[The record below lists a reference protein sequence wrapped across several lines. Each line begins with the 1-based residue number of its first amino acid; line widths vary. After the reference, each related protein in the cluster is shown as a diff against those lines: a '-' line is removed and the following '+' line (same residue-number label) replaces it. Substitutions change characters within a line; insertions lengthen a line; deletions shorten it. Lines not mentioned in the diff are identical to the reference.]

1 MIRIITPDDIKSLLK
16 KIGLK
21 EFFVQLI
28 AQLESDFSRWDEF
41 MKSPRPAF
49 HYPHGVIE
57 LMPISDHNYFSFKY
71 VNGHPR
77 NPVTNKLTVVATGQ
91 LSEVKS
97 GYPILFSEM
106 TFLTA
111 FRTAATAAI
120 ASKYLAR
127 KDAKILAIIGT
138 GSQSEFLVLAH
149 YFALGIKT
157 IHYFDID
164 PHAMQKFAK
173 NLEQFPLELKPYGL
187 IEDALKHADIIITA
201 TAGKNRLKIIDNEWV
216 RPGVHICGIGGDCP
230 GKTELDPYIL
240 TRAKIVVEYYHQSKA
255 EGEIQNLEAED
266 VYAELWELI
275 AGVKPGREG
284 ENEITLFDSVGFAL
298 EDYSILR
305 LVERL
310 AQGQGLG
317 QQVNLLPEIEDPKN
331 LFGEFESLFSGSGD

>member
-1 MIRIITPDDIKSLLK
+1 MIMVRIITPDDIKRLLK

-21 EFFVQLI
+21 EFFLKLLT
-28 AQLESDFSRWDEF
+28 QLESDFSRWDEF
-41 MKSPRPAF
+41 IKSPRPAF

-57 LMPISDHNYFSFKY
+57 LMPISDKEYFAFKY
-71 VNGHPR
+71 VNGHPK
-77 NPVTNKLTVVATGQ
+77 NPIRSKMTVVATGQ
-91 LSEVKS
+91 LSDVET

-106 TFLTA
+106 TLLTA

-127 KDAKILAIIGT
+127 KNSKILAIIGT

-149 YFALGIKT
+149 YFSLGIKT

-164 PHAMQKFAK
+164 SHAMQKFSK
-173 NLEQFPLELKPYGL
+173 NMEKFPFELKAFAL
-187 IEDALKHADIIITA
+187 VEDAVKHADIIITA

-216 RPGVHICGIGGDCP
+216 KPGVHICGIGGDCP

-266 VYAELWELI
+266 VYAELWELVS
-275 AGVKPGREG
+275 GVKPGREG
-284 ENEITLFDSVGFAL
+284 DLEITLFDSVGFAL

-305 LVERL
+305 LLETL
-310 AQGQGLG
+310 ARAEGIGE
-317 QQVNLLPEIEDPKN
+317 QVNLVPQIDDPKN
-331 LFGEFESLFSGSGD
+331 LFGEISEVSV